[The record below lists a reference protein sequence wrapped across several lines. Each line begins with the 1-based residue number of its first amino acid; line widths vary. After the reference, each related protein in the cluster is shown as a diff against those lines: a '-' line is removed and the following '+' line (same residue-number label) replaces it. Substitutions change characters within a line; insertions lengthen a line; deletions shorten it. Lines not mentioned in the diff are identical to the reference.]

1 MVPSNW
7 RKRSL
12 TAADAGGLFFP
23 QRTAMGLDS
32 RDMTPGLASTVV
44 FLASEIRSFER
55 AAVAI
60 RRVLRQSISPSTVRR
75 AAKDVGLELTEE
87 ALDGDDQ
94 EVVVPQAAVVS
105 CDGGRIRTREPGN
118 GRGVCPSGENGWRE
132 TKNASLERMMLPTSF
147 GDDDPCPDLPTTF
160 QTATKV
166 AKITEKPAPNVAVPP
181 GSEARR
187 VVYQGPKRVLRT
199 VLASMV
205 SSDDF
210 GPMMEREA
218 RRRRFFESSRR
229 AFIGDGLPW
238 NWTIW
243 KKHFRSF
250 VPILDFIHA
259 LHYVFDAA
267 MCVADHE
274 INGWKAYL
282 RYVTL
287 CWQGRVDDVIRE
299 LTTACRDRGIDLEA
313 KPPDD
318 DPNKPLADAV
328 RYLTNN
334 RSRMDYPTYRRL
346 GLPVTSSPME
356 SLVKQINLRVKGTEM
371 FWDDPDGAE
380 AILRL
385 RAASLSDDG
394 RLDRYLANRPGRPF
408 VRRTTLTMAT

>member
-1 MVPSNW
+1 
-7 RKRSL
+7 
-12 TAADAGGLFFP
+12 
-23 QRTAMGLDS
+23 MGFDS
-32 RDMTPGLASTVV
+32 RDVTPELVSAVV

-55 AAVAI
+55 ASVALE
-60 RRVLRQSISPSTVRR
+60 RVLKQSVSTSTVRR
-75 AAKDVGLELTEE
+75 IAKEVGLELTEDAFGGGE
-87 ALDGDDQ
+87 Q
-94 EVVVPQAAVVS
+94 EVVIPQAAVVS
-105 CDGGRIRTREPGN
+105 CDGGRIRTRQPGN
-118 GRGVCPSGENGWRE
+118 GRGVHPSGENGWRE
-132 TKNASLERMMLPTSF
+132 TKNASLERMALQESD

-160 QTATKV
+160 RTTARV
-166 AKITEKPAPNVAVPP
+166 AKLTEKQEPNNDAPPDD
-181 GSEARR
+181 ETHR
-187 VVYQGPKRVLRT
+187 VRYSGPKRVLRT
-199 VLASMV
+199 VLASMA

-218 RRRRFFESSRR
+218 RRRRFFESFRR

-250 VPILDFIHA
+250 IPILDFIHA
-259 LHYVFDAA
+259 IHYVFNAS
-267 MCVADHE
+267 MCLADNE
-274 INGWKAYL
+274 ADGWDV
-282 RYVTL
+282 YVRAITL
-287 CWQGRVDDVIRE
+287 CWQGRVDAVIQRW
-299 LTTACRDRGIDLEA
+299 TDACRHRGIDVEGKLA
-313 KPPDD
+313 DD
-318 DPNKPLADAV
+318 DPNKPLVDAV

-394 RLDRYLANRPGRPF
+394 RLDRHLANRPGYPF
-408 VRRTTLTMAT
+408 VRRTSVANAT